1 MINTTARRNHG
12 SAAGFYRQLSAK
24 RALVP
29 LVVLVTLLSSACTS
43 FGPSRL
49 TSSHTAY
56 NDAIQLTVTR
66 EVLINIVRSRYSDP
80 MQFFAVSAINAQWS
94 VSTDASAGVGG
105 IGEPGSTGE
114 VGASVGYSDSP
125 TVTYVPLSDAAFYQA
140 LYSPFAVS
148 ETVGFGL
155 AYRFARTDPRWQ
167 TLSLLFS
174 FSSINDAN
182 DFVGGRVN
190 ELYTRRVDAIARLID
205 LGAVW
210 EQVPEWDF
218 NTSSVPK
225 EKVTAE
231 DQVDAFG
238 AGLYFIEEDGG
249 KNVRLARYR
258 IVVALTLPDPKHPE
272 VRAALEDLGV
282 EPGGSRYVFRPPLHA
297 SPGYEDPYAIWV
309 SPRSMA
315 DVIGLATRFVGVPA
329 AHADIV
335 PSLDAINRGVQDLP
349 PVRIRS
355 SKEEPPFP
363 YRVQHRGYWF
373 YVDDADLESKMFL
386 EAMVATYSSRVG
398 SKRPDSAPPQIV
410 IPVGG

>member
-1 MINTTARRNHG
+1 MINTTVRWNREPTAR
-12 SAAGFYRQLSAK
+12 FYRQLSA
-24 RALVP
+24 RHSLVP
-29 LVVLVTLLSSACTS
+29 FVVLAALLSSACTS

-49 TSSHTAY
+49 SSSHTAY

-94 VSTDASAGVGG
+94 VSADASAGVGG
-105 IGEPGSTGE
+105 IGEPGSTGQ

-190 ELYTRRVDAIARLID
+190 ELYTRRVGAIARLID

-218 NTSSVPK
+218 NTSAVPK

-238 AGLYFIEEDGG
+238 AGLYFIEENGG

-258 IVVALTLPDPKHPE
+258 IVVALTLPDPEHPE

-282 EPGGSRYVFRPPLHA
+282 KLGGSRYVFRPPLHA
-297 SPGYEDPYAIWV
+297 SPGYEDPYAIWI

-329 AHADIV
+329 VHADIA
-335 PSLDAINRGVQDLP
+335 PGLDAMTMSGLDLP

-373 YVDDADLESKMFL
+373 YVDDTDLESKMFL